1 MQFAAP
7 GWGVG
12 ARGCAGLPP
21 LPLMRLF
28 KGPPSSPHPSSQ
40 SPAFTQLTGL
50 DSGLFCHVDEMLC
63 SKGKLYSVN
72 IYSEKWFAVLP
83 PWSAWPRMKA
93 WYKRL
98 PAWTGSGAFCSIYF
112 QLLWGS
118 FSGNMSASCLK
129 PQSAGWTEPC
139 PPRLV
144 DAWVWRRVESDST
157 RGSVTKWSCSWL
169 SAQFQGDTWE
179 ERGCSGPRMLRVRR
193 EWTCVLATRTMNSE
207 DVPICRHWY
216 MLPWLWHFL
225 SLPDFLQTQLQIDYV
240 QVLTLGT
247 WNSDLIWK

>member
-12 ARGCAGLPP
+12 ASGCAGLPP

-129 PQSAGWTEPC
+129 PQGAGWTEPC

-157 RGSVTKWSCSWL
+157 SVRDFQLSFKGTREKKGGAVAPECWGSEGNGLVSWPL
-169 SAQFQGDTWE
+169 GPRTLKTSPFADPGTC
-179 ERGCSGPRMLRVRR
+179 CSGSGTSFL
-193 EWTCVLATRTMNSE
+193 CLIFSKHN
-207 DVPICRHWY
+207 CRSI
-216 MLPWLWHFL
+216 MFK
-225 SLPDFLQTQLQIDYV
+225 F
-240 QVLTLGT
+240 
-247 WNSDLIWK
+247 